1 MKMLNLTVSGVLRYS
16 RIALSLALLALLGCA
31 GKSVGLVEANWGKAY
46 RQTMSSQISNE
57 DAPDEDLAP
66 IVGTDALTAEIV
78 VENYKLDVERGKDE
92 ARDVFLFEAG
102 IQ

>member
-1 MKMLNLTVSGVLRYS
+1 MSLSPGSGSARS
-16 RIALSLALLALLGCA
+16 ARIALSLSLLLLLGCA
-31 GKSVGLVEANWGKAY
+31 VKNAGPVDANWGKAY
-46 RQTMSSQISNE
+46 RQTMTSQISNE

-66 IVGTDALTAEIV
+66 IDEGDALTAEIV

-92 ARDVFLFEAG
+92 ARDVFLIETG

>member
-1 MKMLNLTVSGVLRYS
+1 MLNLTVSGVLRYS
-16 RIALSLALLALLGCA
+16 RVALSLALLALLGCA
-31 GKSVGLVEANWGKAY
+31 GKRVGLGEANWGKAY

-57 DAPDEDLAP
+57 DAPAEDLAP
-66 IVGTDALTAEIV
+66 IDETDALTAEIV
-78 VENYKLDVERGKDE
+78 VENYKLEVERGKDE